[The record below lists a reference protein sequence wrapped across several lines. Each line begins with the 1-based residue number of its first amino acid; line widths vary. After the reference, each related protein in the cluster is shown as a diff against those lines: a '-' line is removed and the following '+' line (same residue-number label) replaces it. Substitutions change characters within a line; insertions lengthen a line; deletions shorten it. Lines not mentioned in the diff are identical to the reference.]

1 MMERT
6 DRHCRYF
13 LRLVSRHTLLYT
25 EMITTAALQH
35 GDRDRLLAFDESEHP
50 LALQLGGSD
59 PAAMAACA
67 RMAEERDFDEV
78 NMNVGCPS
86 PRVRSGRFGA
96 CLMTEPDRVADCVA
110 AMGEATRLPVTVKT
124 RIGVDEQ
131 DSYEC
136 LADFVTRVAEAGCGT
151 FIIHA
156 RKAWLSGLSPKQNR
170 CVPPLRYDVVE
181 RLKSD
186 FPSLCIVLNGG
197 IADLGEV
204 QTHLAYLDGVM
215 IGREAYHNP
224 YMLARAD
231 AVVFG
236 DQHPIPDRA
245 ALMEQLA
252 PYVERELRAGT
263 RFVHM
268 GRHLMGLYQGVPG
281 ARAWRR
287 ALSTACQS
295 DDASARAL
303 LDAIPATNVDD
314 AAAA

>member
-1 MMERT
+1 MERT

-204 QTHLAYLDGVM
+204 QTHLACLDGVM